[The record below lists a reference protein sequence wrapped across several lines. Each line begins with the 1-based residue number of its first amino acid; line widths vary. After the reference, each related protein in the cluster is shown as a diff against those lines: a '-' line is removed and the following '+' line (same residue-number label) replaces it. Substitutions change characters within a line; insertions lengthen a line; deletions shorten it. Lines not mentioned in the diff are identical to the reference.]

1 MRPWLRP
8 AARSNSRA
16 PRVRPVKV
24 VGSCR
29 AAYPRWRFFPSST
42 KPPSWVYPLV
52 GVFAATR
59 PEIDSTVT
67 HAKRMESN
75 DVLQAIAPAL
85 AALGYAI
92 EQGKTKAGKLP
103 RPVFFGDE
111 GTFLR
116 TYEIDSF
123 QSETV
128 LRWRSSTTSDAAR
141 HGS

>member
-1 MRPWLRP
+1 M
-8 AARSNSRA
+8 
-16 PRVRPVKV
+16 
-24 VGSCR
+24 
-29 AAYPRWRFFPSST
+29 
-42 KPPSWVYPLV
+42 

-128 LRWRSSTTSDAAR
+128 LRWRSRQGGPRWATPAPAACARPAPLPRQCYLPLAFSDTQ
-141 HGS
+141 